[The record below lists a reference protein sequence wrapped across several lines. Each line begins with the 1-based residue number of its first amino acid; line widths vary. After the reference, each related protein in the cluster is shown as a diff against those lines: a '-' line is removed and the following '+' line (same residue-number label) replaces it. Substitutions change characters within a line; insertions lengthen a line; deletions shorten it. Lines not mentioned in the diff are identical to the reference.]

1 MSGERLYMGAK
12 LFLQFDSPLM
22 DDLMRMYVIAR
33 APSKMRKKK
42 HYEVV
47 ETINAPFRLIQE
59 KEFLIY

>member
-1 MSGERLYMGAK
+1 MGAK
-12 LFLQFDSPLM
+12 LFLPPVQFDSPLM

-42 HYEVV
+42 LYEIV
-47 ETINAPFRLIQE
+47 ETINASFRLIQE